1 MFKICICGGGNLG
14 HVIAGYLAS
23 KDDCRVSVLTRN
35 SDKWSNVLKISDLNN
50 KTYTGELYKISND
63 ASEVLSDI
71 DIVLLCLPG
80 HYMKKELQDI
90 APFLN
95 EDMYVGS
102 IVSNSGF
109 FLWAQEILPKH
120 TKLFGFQ
127 RTPMEAR
134 ISEYGHSARIDG
146 YKSSLAIA
154 TLNVPDETL
163 VKRSIELL
171 FGVPVKILDNYMA
184 VTLSNSNPLLHPSR
198 LYTLFGHQHNR
209 EATYPRQPSFYEE
222 WDDMSSELLISC
234 DNELQTLVRV
244 LGLPADSVPPILKHY
259 DSHDAQSL
267 TQKLRSIP
275 GFKGVKVPMKQIDT
289 NGFVLDYE
297 HRYFREDIPYGLSI
311 IKYVAQKHNV
321 KTPTIDKILNWAES
335 LGIKSAIGA
344 PMNL

>member
-14 HVIAGYLAS
+14 HAIAGYLAA
-23 KDDCRVSVLTRN
+23 KEDCRVSLLTRHP
-35 SDKWSNVLKISDLNN
+35 DKWNNVLKITDPNN
-50 KTYTGELYKISND
+50 KAYRGELYKISND

-71 DIVLLCLPG
+71 DIILLCLPG
-80 HYMKKELQDI
+80 FAMEKELQYI
-90 APFLN
+90 APFVK
-95 EDMYVGS
+95 EDTYVGS

-109 FLWAQEILPKH
+109 FIWAQEILPKH

-127 RTPMEAR
+127 RVPLEAR
-134 ISEYGHSARIDG
+134 VNEYGHSARILG

-171 FGVPVKILDNYMA
+171 FGIPVKILDNYMA

-198 LYTLFGHQHNR
+198 LYALFGHQHNR
-209 EATYPRQPSFYEE
+209 EATYTRQPLFYEE

-259 DSHDAQSL
+259 ESHDAQSL
-267 TQKLRSIP
+267 TQKIRSIAT
-275 GFKGVKVPMKQIDT
+275 FKGLKAPMKQIDT
-289 NGFVLDYE
+289 NKFIPDFE
-297 HRYFREDIPYGLSI
+297 SRYFTEDIPYGLSL

-344 PMNL
+344 PINL